1 MPHPHHHATHTT
13 HAPPH
18 PRRWSALVLLCLAQ
32 AMLVVDIT
40 VVNVAL
46 PSIGGE
52 LGLGREALTW
62 IVTGYTLTFGGLML
76 LGGRLSDVFG
86 RRRVLLS
93 GLALFTLA
101 SLVAG
106 VADSGGLLL
115 AGRLA
120 QGVGA
125 AMLSPAAM
133 STVTTM
139 FHGRERHRAL
149 GAWAAIGGGGA
160 ALGVLV
166 GGLLTAGPGWA
177 WIFIVNVPLGL
188 VVLLLL
194 PRSLPP
200 ESTSETIG
208 RIDVPGA
215 VTATLATASLV
226 YGLVRAGDDGW
237 GSIAALAP
245 IGAAVVLYALF
256 ALVERRW
263 PQPLVRLPL
272 LARRTTLTGVFL
284 MLVAT
289 GLLIS
294 LFFLGSLYLQE
305 VRDLTALRTGLLFL
319 PAAVAVTL
327 GAHLAGSLVGR
338 VGPRA
343 VAVGGLLVSGVGLGW
358 LVLMLDRG
366 VYNGFLPGFA
376 VAAVGLGSL
385 FVTATTTAMSAV
397 EHHEAGV
404 TSGVVTTFH
413 ELGGSVGV
421 AVMSTVAA
429 AGIEAGS
436 TAGFTAAFTVCA
448 ATAGVAALICLLL
461 VPKERIDTSGMT
473 MAH

>member
-1 MPHPHHHATHTT
+1 MHPHHHDAH
-13 HAPPH
+13 PPH
-18 PRRWSALVLLCLAQ
+18 PKRWSALVLLCLAQ

-46 PSIGGE
+46 PSIGAD
-52 LGLGREALTW
+52 LDLGREALTW
-62 IVTGYTLTFGGLML
+62 IVTGYKLTFCGLML
-76 LGGRLSDVFG
+76 LGGRMSDVFG

-101 SLVAG
+101 SLAAG
-106 VADSGGLLL
+106 VADDGGVLL

-125 AMLSPAAM
+125 ALLSPAAM

-149 GAWAAIGGGGA
+149 GVWAAIGGGGA
-160 ALGVLV
+160 ALGVLI
-166 GGLLTAGPGWA
+166 GGLLTAGPGWE
-177 WIFIVNVPLGL
+177 WVFIVNVPIGL
-188 VVLLLL
+188 AVLAAL
-194 PRSLPP
+194 PRLLPP
-200 ESTSETIG
+200 ESASATMG

-215 VTATLATASLV
+215 VTVTLATASLV

-237 GSIAALAP
+237 GSITALAP
-245 IGAAVVLYALF
+245 IGAAVMLYGVF

-272 LARRTTLTGVFL
+272 LTRRTTLTGVFL

-294 LFFLGSLYLQE
+294 FFFLGSLYLQE
-305 VRDLTALRTGLLFL
+305 VRDMSALRTGLAFL
-319 PAAVAVTL
+319 PAAVTVTV
-327 GAHLAGSLVGR
+327 GAHLAGNLVGR

-343 VAVGGLLVSGVGLGW
+343 VAVGGLLVTGAGAGW
-358 LVLMLDRG
+358 LVWSLDRG
-366 VYNGFLPGFA
+366 VWVGFLPGFA
-376 VAAVGLGSL
+376 VAALGLGSL

-397 EHHEAGV
+397 DHREAGV
-404 TSGVVTTFH
+404 TSGIVTTFH
-413 ELGGSVGV
+413 ELGGSIGV

-436 TAGFTAAFTVCA
+436 AAGFTGAFAVCA
-448 ATAGVAALICLLL
+448 ATAAVAALICLRL

>member
-1 MPHPHHHATHTT
+1 MSHPHHHPT

-101 SLVAG
+101 SLAAG
-106 VADSGGLLL
+106 LADDGGLLL

-166 GGLLTAGPGWA
+166 GGLLTAGPGWE
-177 WIFIVNVPLGL
+177 WIFIVNVPVGL
-188 VVLLLL
+188 AVLVLL

-200 ESTSETIG
+200 ESTSTSVMG

-237 GSIAALAP
+237 GSITALAP
-245 IGAAVVLYALF
+245 IAAAVVLYAVF

-327 GAHLAGSLVGR
+327 GAHLAGNLVGK

-343 VAVGGLLVSGVGLGW
+343 VAVGGLLVSGAGLGW

-366 VYNGFLPGFA
+366 VYSGFLPGFA

-385 FVTATTTAMSAV
+385 FVTATTTAMSTV

-436 TAGFTAAFTVCA
+436 TAGFTTAFTVCA
-448 ATAGVAALICLLL
+448 VTAGVAALICLRL
-461 VPKERIDTSGMT
+461 VPKERIDTSEMT